1 MPRLALRIHVSEPWT
16 FERENE
22 SADLTGWTA
31 DHRYFDK
38 EDWIVHLDKPF
49 TIDEEVFE
57 EMRISPRYLGEDFR
71 HVVENSL
78 VNLTVNMV
86 PHGRRWSNIDE
97 RPLAMVGL
105 VAQGFPTEPRTEQ

>member
-31 DHRYFDK
+31 DHREPDK
-38 EDWIVHLDKPF
+38 EDWIVNVNRPYV
-49 TIDEEVFE
+49 IDEERFE
-57 EMRISPRYLGEDFR
+57 QMRVSPRYLGESF
-71 HVVENSL
+71 HNLVENSL
-78 VNLTVNMV
+78 VSLSVNIV
-86 PHGRRWSNIDE
+86 PCGRSWADMDG

-105 VAQGFPTEPRTEQ
+105 ISRDLQPETRTEP